1 MAAMAVS
8 QSLTSKEFSVESGG
22 LMGGFGNRD
31 DRLQWIEKNW
41 KKQF

>member
-22 LMGGFGNRD
+22 LMGYGNRD
-31 DRLQWIEKNW
+31 DRIQWIEKNW
-41 KKQF
+41 KNN